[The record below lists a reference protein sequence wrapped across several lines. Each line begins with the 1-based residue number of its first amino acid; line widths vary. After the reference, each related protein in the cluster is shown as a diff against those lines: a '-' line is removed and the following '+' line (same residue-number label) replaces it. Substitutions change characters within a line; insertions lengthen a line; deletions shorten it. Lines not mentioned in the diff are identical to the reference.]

1 MASVDALINKRR
13 SRSEPPAGYKY
24 ANSESTPSIYY
35 MKRKPYLVSKVDIT
49 QVQDF
54 LVDVVQI
61 LKSQEGNMGMYKE
74 TPRISCF
81 CWPTYGGGKDPPPSV
96 HHPLS
101 KYFCSTNMCN
111 IYRPSTPQVSSYGG
125 TPLKIRGLELWGDP
139 PEIKDGPLKDMCV
152 ASCSPRTN

>member
-1 MASVDALINKRR
+1 MASVDACMNKRR

-24 ANSESTPSIYY
+24 ANSESTPSIYN

-54 LVDVVQI
+54 LLDAVQI
-61 LKSQEGNMGMYKE
+61 LKSQERRLGMYKE

-81 CWPTYGGGKDPPPSV
+81 CWPTYGEGKDPPPSV

-111 IYRPSTPQVSSYGG
+111 MFCVVLILSTCVRIDCFPQYLTLRKKSFKF
-125 TPLKIRGLELWGDP
+125 PLKQNR
-139 PEIKDGPLKDMCV
+139 
-152 ASCSPRTN
+152 